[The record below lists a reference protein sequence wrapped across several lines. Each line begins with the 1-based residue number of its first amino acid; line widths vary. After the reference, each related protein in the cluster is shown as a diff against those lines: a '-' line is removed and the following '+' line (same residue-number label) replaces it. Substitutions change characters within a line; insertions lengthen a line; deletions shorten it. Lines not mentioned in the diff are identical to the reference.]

1 MTLNAKL
8 MMAGSALLLSATMA
22 FGAIT
27 SDQLA
32 AQYQADGYSF
42 ISIKTGITQIKV
54 EAVKD
59 GTRYE
64 KVYDIETGNVID
76 SDTYAIGAM
85 SGTDPGVIVRV
96 VARDFEDDHSGSGS
110 DDGIDDDDSVDHD
123 LFDDHGSDN
132 DSVSGSDDDHGSD
145 DSDDDHGGS
154 DDGDDHGGS
163 DDDHGDDD

>member
-32 AQYQADGYSF
+32 TQFQADGYSF

-64 KVYDIETGNVID
+64 MVYDIATGNVID
-76 SDTYAIGAM
+76 SETYAIGPIN
-85 SGTDPGVIVRV
+85 GTDPGVIVRV
-96 VARDFEDDHSGSGS
+96 VARDFEDDSSGSGS
-110 DDGIDDDDSVDHD
+110 DDIGDDDSLDHD

-132 DSVSGSDDDHGSD
+132 DSVSGSDDDD
-145 DSDDDHGGS
+145 DSSDDDHGGS
-154 DDGDDHGGS
+154 DDGDDDHGS